1 MAAGSH
7 HESKNIKEE
16 KANVVCAVW
25 PFPSDYCVLRAYW
38 VRLVWL
44 YSLHPTKKKKKNIPV
59 GGSHNRWQSS
69 PVLCRHNTLYEKSQ
83 TAQTT
88 FAFFLLDMLTLWVT
102 LSSVGIAFRGDY
114 VGLRRSQQWRD
125 VLTRNSLHKMDRY
138 VVFADIV
145 NKINRSN
152 GKVRLLPRHAACA
165 APD

>member
-1 MAAGSH
+1 MRVRI
-7 HESKNIKEE
+7 SKRK
-16 KANVVCAVW
+16 KQM
-25 PFPSDYCVLRAYW
+25 SSVLFGHFLQTIVYLELTGW
-38 VRLVWL
+38 GWFGCTL
-44 YSLHPTKKKKKNIPV
+44 YIPV

-83 TAQTT
+83 AAQTT
-88 FAFFLLDMLTLWVT
+88 FAFFLIDMLTLWVT

-125 VLTRNSLHKMDRY
+125 VLTGNSLHKMDRY